1 MSKTKKTSKLD
12 EMKNLVNNT
21 IDMEVINA
29 DKEGEE
35 KLRITGFSPAPTSLL
50 QAIER
55 IDMVAEDSAL
65 KKEMFKGAARE
76 INYLIKRMQLSALQ
90 AVLLAVVVNEGEDI
104 SISKLSEKLSIS
116 TAQALSLLTEFK
128 KLERL
133 HLIKISDSFSGLSFS
148 VPTKVLF
155 QLSRNKSFKYERTTG
170 LDSTELL
177 SFCHKHFA
185 NTFDHDIDNEE
196 LAEEIERLLN
206 DNKNC
211 ILAEELDKMN
221 ITFPSKLILLA
232 LCDALFSEGRE
243 EVKQSVLWIC
253 ATNQAHF
260 NLIKRDLR
268 NGTHELQLRGLVEHG
283 CNNGIVDSSTIAL
296 TKSTRDR
303 LLQEVDLCVGDEMPS
318 GVIPSNTIKPKELYY
333 DSEVAKQVDELTK
346 FFGQDNYNNILERMK
361 KSNFRTAFTCLFYG
375 APGTGKTETVNQLAR
390 LTGRDIML
398 VDVPSLKDK
407 WVGQSEKNLKAVFEK
422 YRDLVK
428 HSKVVPILLFNEADS
443 IFGKRMTRINHSV
456 DQMLNTMQNIILQE
470 METLD
475 GILIATTNLTENL
488 DAAFER
494 RFLYKIKF
502 ERPSV
507 EAREHIWRT
516 MIPELTNEEVE
527 KLASRYDFSG
537 GQIENVAR
545 KFSIN
550 NILYGE
556 KEDNRLESL
565 FGFCDNE
572 LIQDSNSQRRRVG
585 F

>member
-1 MSKTKKTSKLD
+1 MGKTKKTSKLD
-12 EMKNLVNNT
+12 EMKNLVNDT

-211 ILAEELDKMN
+211 ILAEEL
-221 ITFPSKLILLA
+221 
-232 LCDALFSEGRE
+232 
-243 EVKQSVLWIC
+243 
-253 ATNQAHF
+253 
-260 NLIKRDLR
+260 
-268 NGTHELQLRGLVEHG
+268 
-283 CNNGIVDSSTIAL
+283 
-296 TKSTRDR
+296 
-303 LLQEVDLCVGDEMPS
+303 
-318 GVIPSNTIKPKELYY
+318 
-333 DSEVAKQVDELTK
+333 
-346 FFGQDNYNNILERMK
+346 
-361 KSNFRTAFTCLFYG
+361 
-375 APGTGKTETVNQLAR
+375 
-390 LTGRDIML
+390 
-398 VDVPSLKDK
+398 
-407 WVGQSEKNLKAVFEK
+407 EK
-422 YRDLVK
+422 
-428 HSKVVPILLFNEADS
+428 
-443 IFGKRMTRINHSV
+443 
-456 DQMLNTMQNIILQE
+456 
-470 METLD
+470 
-475 GILIATTNLTENL
+475 
-488 DAAFER
+488 
-494 RFLYKIKF
+494 
-502 ERPSV
+502 
-507 EAREHIWRT
+507 
-516 MIPELTNEEVE
+516 
-527 KLASRYDFSG
+527 
-537 GQIENVAR
+537 
-545 KFSIN
+545 
-550 NILYGE
+550 
-556 KEDNRLESL
+556 
-565 FGFCDNE
+565 
-572 LIQDSNSQRRRVG
+572 
-585 F
+585 